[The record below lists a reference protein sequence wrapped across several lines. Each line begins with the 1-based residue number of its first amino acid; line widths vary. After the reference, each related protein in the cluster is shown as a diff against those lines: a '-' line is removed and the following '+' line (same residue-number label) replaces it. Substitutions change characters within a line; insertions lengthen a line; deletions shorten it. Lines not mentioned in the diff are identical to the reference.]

1 MKIVKQLSIF
11 LENKPG
17 TLSKVCRALAHEG
30 INLYAMTVSDTM
42 DHAVIRIVVSDP
54 DKAMRMFESSG
65 VLVVETD
72 VVQIPLQ
79 NEPGQLAKLSDKL
92 SLAHINIDYAY
103 CAAREDQKSGVL
115 ILRVSDPKKALEV
128 LKEDFR

>member
-1 MKIVKQLSIF
+1 MKIVKQLSVF

-30 INLYAMTVSDTM
+30 VNIYAMTVSDTI
-42 DHAVIRIVVSDP
+42 DHAVIRIVVSDH
-54 DKAMRMFESSG
+54 DKAVRMFEATG

-72 VVQIPLQ
+72 VIQIDLK

-92 SLAHINIDYAY
+92 SLAGINIDYAY
-103 CAAREDQKSGVL
+103 CAAEMEQKKGAL
-115 ILRVSDPKKALEV
+115 ILRVNDTKEALKV
-128 LKEDFR
+128 LKDFR

>member
-1 MKIVKQLSIF
+1 MKLVKQLSIF

-30 INLYAMTVSDTM
+30 INIHAMTVSDTI

-54 DKAMRMFESSG
+54 DKAVRMFESSG
-65 VLVVETD
+65 VLVVETE
-72 VVQIPLQ
+72 VIQIDLR

-92 SLAHINIDYAY
+92 SLGDVNIDYAY
-103 CAAREDQKSGVL
+103 CAADEVQKKGAL
-115 ILRVSDPKKALEV
+115 ILRVGDTKKAMKL
-128 LKEDFR
+128 LKGFH

>member
-1 MKIVKQLSIF
+1 MKLVKQLSIF

-30 INLYAMTVSDTM
+30 INLYAMTVSDTI

-54 DKAMRMFESSG
+54 DKAVRAFESSG
-65 VLVVETD
+65 VLVVETE
-72 VVQIPLQ
+72 VIQIDLR

-92 SLAHINIDYAY
+92 SLGGVNIDYAY
-103 CAAREDQKSGVL
+103 CAADEEQKKGAL
-115 ILRVSDPKKALEV
+115 ILRVDDTKKAMKV
-128 LKEDFR
+128 LKGFH

>member
-17 TLSKVCRALAHEG
+17 TLSKVCRALAHES
-30 INLYAMTVSDTM
+30 INIFAMTVSDTI

-54 DKAMRMFESSG
+54 GKAMRMFEATG

-72 VVQIPLQ
+72 VIQIDLK
-79 NEPGQLAKLSDKL
+79 NEAGELAKLSDKL

-103 CAAREDQKSGVL
+103 CAADEKQQKGSL
-115 ILRVSDPKKALEV
+115 ILRVNDTKEALKV
-128 LKEDFR
+128 LKGLN

>member
-30 INLYAMTVSDTM
+30 INIHAMTVSDTI
-42 DHAVIRIVVSDP
+42 DHAVIRIVVSEP

-65 VLVVETD
+65 VLVIENEVI
-72 VVQIPLQ
+72 QIDLR
-79 NEPGQLAKLSDKL
+79 NEPGQLARLSDKL
-92 SLAHINIDYAY
+92 ALGNVNIDYAY
-103 CAAREDQKSGVL
+103 CAADEEQKKGAL
-115 ILRVSDPKKALEV
+115 ILRVGDAKKALKM
-128 LKEDFR
+128 LKGFH